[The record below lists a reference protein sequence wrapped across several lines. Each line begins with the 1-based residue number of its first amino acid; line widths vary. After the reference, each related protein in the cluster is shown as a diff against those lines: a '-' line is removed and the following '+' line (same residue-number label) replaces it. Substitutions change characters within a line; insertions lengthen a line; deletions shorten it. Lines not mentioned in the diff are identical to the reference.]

1 MLKVLVVDDN
11 PMMRRLLINLL
22 SEFDPVVHEC
32 GDGIGALVAYQKIH
46 PDLVLMDIEMPL
58 QDGLTSTRQI
68 LDFDPNAVVVI
79 VTKYRDERI
88 REKARQAGA
97 CNLLEKENLLGL
109 SDLIHFTLDRT
120 KKLKSDC

>member
-32 GDGIGALVAYQKIH
+32 GDGIGALVAYQKVH

-68 LDFDPNAVVVI
+68 LDFDPKAVVVI

-97 CNLLEKENLLGL
+97 CNLLEKENLLRL
-109 SDLIHFTLDRT
+109 TEVVRFTLGLT
-120 KKLKSDC
+120 HNLNPGS

>member
-32 GDGIGALVAYQKIH
+32 GDGIGALAAYQKTH

-68 LDFDPNAVVVI
+68 LDFDPKAVVVI

-97 CNLLEKENLLGL
+97 CNLLGKENLLGL
-109 SDLIHFTLDRT
+109 PELIRLTLGLT
-120 KKLKSDC
+120 HELKSDC